1 MKESQSRSYPEQQT
15 KTIALRK
22 NRGISWTST
31 RPYILPCNSL
41 RHLAGVQTRR
51 DGIILSFYDLC
62 HRKKNLRNCSQ
73 SHCFVNLTPFTLL
86 PFSLLPPSW
95 MLKEAVSR
103 LSSYNFVHKVNSHCC
118 GHLRYRG
125 LVSVMARVR
134 NNGVGEKNRNNKRS
148 YIYLYCLQ
156 NQLQCSF
163 RI

>member
-73 SHCFVNLTPFTLL
+73 SHCFVNLTPSTLCRSRCC
-86 PFSLLPPSW
+86 PRRGC
-95 MLKEAVSR
+95 LKRPCHGCLVIILFIKSTPIVADTFGTAV
-103 LSSYNFVHKVNSHCC
+103 
-118 GHLRYRG
+118 
-125 LVSVMARVR
+125 
-134 NNGVGEKNRNNKRS
+134 
-148 YIYLYCLQ
+148 
-156 NQLQCSF
+156 
-163 RI
+163 